1 MEKSNNWKLA
11 EAVELFQGKL
21 EKSKMD
27 LSFGKI
33 ELATEL
39 ENLERAIL
47 DDNTYG
53 IAKVA
58 NRISSI
64 AQKNISL
71 EIEINYYKYQIS
83 CVDGSNKQN

>member
-1 MEKSNNWKLA
+1 MKKSNNCKLA

-21 EKSKMD
+21 EKLKMD
-27 LSFGKI
+27 LSFSKT

-58 NRISSI
+58 NSISSL
-64 AQKNISL
+64 AQKIL
-71 EIEINYYKYQIS
+71 ALK
-83 CVDGSNKQN
+83 

>member
-1 MEKSNNWKLA
+1 
-11 EAVELFQGKL
+11 
-21 EKSKMD
+21 MD
-27 LSFGKI
+27 LSFGKT

-64 AQKNISL
+64 AQKIL
-71 EIEINYYKYQIS
+71 ALK
-83 CVDGSNKQN
+83 